1 MWPRAPTRNAS
12 VAGTTA
18 PTSARTRGTRRS
30 ARAAC
35 RTSKDP
41 ARSGDMPEARAHW
54 TRWLAVSAA
63 VIVLDLA
70 TKAWVSAA
78 FALGDVREVTPFFNM
93 VLMHNTGAAFS
104 FLAQAGGWQRWFFTA
119 ITIVISAA
127 ILVMLRRQHGRGA
140 SLGLA
145 LVLGGALGNLYD
157 RLTLGHV
164 VDFIQVHAAGYYWPA
179 FNVADSAITVGVA
192 ILIWDSLRAGRG
204 AAPAQQEKP

>member
-1 MWPRAPTRNAS
+1 MREPGPR
-12 VAGTTA
+12 
-18 PTSARTRGTRRS
+18 
-30 ARAAC
+30 
-35 RTSKDP
+35 
-41 ARSGDMPEARAHW
+41 W

-63 VIVLDLA
+63 VVALDLA
-70 TKAWVSAA
+70 TKSWVSSA
-78 FALGDVREVTPFFNM
+78 FAPGEVVAVTPVFDM

-104 FLAQAGGWQRWFFTA
+104 FLARAGGWQRWFFTA
-119 ITIVISAA
+119 VSVVVSVA
-127 ILVMLRRQHGRGA
+127 ILVMLRRRPSVRLA

-192 ILIWDSLRAGRG
+192 ILIWDSMRGGLRAS
-204 AAPAQQEKP
+204 PAREEKP